1 MDVYDVIVIGG
12 GCVGCS
18 TIYNLAKQYEGKFL
32 LIEKERL
39 HAMHTSN
46 MFRNSGTIHDGA
58 TEDYEPGT
66 KKYVMSPSGA
76 KKLIDYCKS
85 AEKKYKKHLVRKVGK
100 LVVDHE
106 RQKLEKIEEGS
117 GKLGFDVRVIDEKG
131 LEKIQPLVVNGR
143 KEGGKVFALYHH
155 EAHIINSS
163 AYVDTLVSEAEEKDA
178 RFAYD
183 TRLTGLREKDDLLKV
198 ETSKGSF
205 LARYV
210 VNSAGIHA
218 ITIARELG
226 VGEDY
231 TLIPVRGDFFEI
243 VGGKAKEITKCIYQ
257 APAKSSIAGTSNP
270 QHFHPT
276 MHGKTY
282 GGPTAVPI
290 YGMEVYAGK
299 PEENAVGSKYY
310 FLELAKATL
319 GFSGFWKLLMKG
331 SFWNMSYKEFRK
343 SLLPERWALK
353 YFLEDARKL
362 VPSLE
367 KSDLVKSPHSGI
379 RAQPLDKN
387 GNMVP
392 DIQILYGKNSSH
404 YFSPSPALSL
414 SMTLGEEESARIG
427 TELDL
432 KPLQ

>member
-18 TIYNLAKQYEGKFL
+18 TIYNLSQRYQGKFL
-32 LIEKERL
+32 LIEKEHQ

-58 TEDYEPGT
+58 TEDYVPGT

-76 KKLIDYCKS
+76 KKLINYCKS
-85 AEKKYKKHLVRKVGK
+85 AEKKYKRRLVKKVGK
-100 LVVDHE
+100 LVVDSG

-117 GKLGFDVRVIDEKG
+117 RKLGFDVRVIDRKE
-131 LEKIQPLVVNGR
+131 LEKIQPIVMNER
-143 KEGGKVFALYHH
+143 KDGEVFSLYHP
-155 EAHIINSS
+155 EAHIIDSS
-163 AYVDTLVSEAEEKDA
+163 AYVDTLVGEAKEKGA
-178 RFAYD
+178 EFACD
-183 TRLTGLREKDDLLKV
+183 TKLTGLREKDGSLKV

-226 VGEDY
+226 VGKDY

-257 APAKSSIAGTSNP
+257 APVKSSTAGTSNP

-290 YGMEVYAGK
+290 YGMELYAGK
-299 PEENAVGSKYY
+299 PEEEAVDSKYY
-310 FLELAKATL
+310 LLELAKATL
-319 GFSGFWKLLMKG
+319 GFSGFWKLMIKG

-343 SLLPERWALK
+343 SILPERWALK
-353 YFLEDARKL
+353 YFLGDARKL

-367 KSDLVKSPHSGI
+367 KSDLVKSSHSGI

-414 SMTLGEEESARIG
+414 SMILGEEESAHIA

-432 KPLQ
+432 KPPQ